1 VPLALGAALSLARR
15 RVARAWASAPTRLD
29 LDHPHAKARSA
40 RPRSEECFS
49 GSFDPRSKI
58 LHRKRIPTPFNCG
71 KDEKVQAG
79 SIAGRPIELSF
90 KFSRYFDA
98 SALESYLQLI
108 DSRLWTMQPS
118 DALVRLHVSALSQE
132 LASAARV
139 YLAHVMDEH
148 KPASIMVVGL
158 VNDPTQR
165 RCESARY
172 VTVDLVAGE
181 PKGMPGQ

>member
-1 VPLALGAALSLARR
+1 MAEPPVISLARAEKEY
-15 RVARAWASAPTRLD
+15 RV
-29 LDHPHAKARSA
+29 
-40 RPRSEECFS
+40 
-49 GSFDPRSKI
+49 SFA
-58 LHRKRIPTPFNCG
+58 
-71 KDEKVQAG
+71 E
-79 SIAGRPIELSF
+79 RPIELSF
-90 KFSRYFDA
+90 KFRRYFDA